1 VLRRWVHCSGLT
13 YGHTVMVH
21 ERDRGFLRTLA
32 RLVVALTL
40 TGIVMVAVVTWLPE
54 WAQGWI
60 AAPIGL
66 ALIFFWALRDTP
78 FDLSGRGKR

>member
-1 VLRRWVHCSGLT
+1 MCLNLPRQHSAHSAADEYVRGAPVLRRWVHCSGLT

-54 WAQGWI
+54 WAQGCPW
-60 AAPIGL
+60 P
-66 ALIFFWALRDTP
+66 
-78 FDLSGRGKR
+78 